1 MNEQK
6 RKDSLKTKTGQAV
19 YLLTGATS
27 GIGRAIAQKL
37 AVGVARVGIVCRNE
51 GKGEKVREE
60 IESSRVSGSVEVVC
74 ADLSSQQDIVR
85 MATEVNNRFNRLDAL
100 INNAGVFAKKRQV
113 TADGFELQFAVNYLA
128 PFRLIRCLYPLLE
141 KSAPARIVNVASM
154 EHRIGKLYPGDLQL
168 ENNYLGTRAYRQS
181 KLAIVLFS
189 LELARRIAGS
199 GVSVNALHPGIV
211 YTKLVHSIS
220 PLAIIVKKILKT
232 PEEGARGPVY
242 LATSPKLDNIS
253 GAYFRSTHRSSP
265 ARRARNPEKARW
277 LWRRTEELL
286 GLEPWP
292 DFPKK
297 LADSTHSK
305 DVKKPA

>member
-6 RKDSLKTKTGQAV
+6 RKDSIKKKSEPPV

-37 AVGVARVGIVCRNE
+37 AAGGARVGIVCRNE
-51 GKGEKVREE
+51 GKGKRVRDE
-60 IESSRVSGSVEVVC
+60 IEGSGVSGAVEVFC

-85 MATEVNNRFNRLDAL
+85 MAADVRNRFDRLDAL
-100 INNAGVFAKKRQV
+100 LNNAGVFSKKRQV

-128 PFRLIRCLYPLLE
+128 PFRLIRCLFPLLQ

-154 EHRIGKLYPGDLQL
+154 EHRIGKLYPEDMQL

-211 YTKLVHSIS
+211 YTKLVHTIS
-220 PLAIIVKKILKT
+220 PLATIVKKIMKT

-242 LATSPKLDNIS
+242 LATSPELENIS
-253 GAYFRSTHRSSP
+253 GAYFRGTHRSSP

-277 LWRRTEELL
+277 LWQRTEELL
-286 GLEPWP
+286 GLEPWTG
-292 DFPKK
+292 F
-297 LADSTHSK
+297 
-305 DVKKPA
+305 